1 MATPVEPTP
10 DSHQHPTH
18 VPLSNWRNPWV
29 VLASV
34 LVLVFIVFGLISHAA
49 VHFGPQMYTRITG
62 TSGPAGAG
70 MWGPE
75 GARRSVAVAP
85 GGSQVQGVVT
95 AIDGTKLT
103 IAGDGTTSTVYTSSA
118 TQYIGAS
125 SAAVNDTVD
134 VTGTTSDGTFTA
146 SSIAINQ

>member
-62 TSGPAGAG
+62 TVAQPVLECGAPRVPAG
-70 MWGPE
+70 P
-75 GARRSVAVAP
+75 
-85 GGSQVQGVVT
+85 
-95 AIDGTKLT
+95 
-103 IAGDGTTSTVYTSSA
+103 
-118 TQYIGAS
+118 
-125 SAAVNDTVD
+125 
-134 VTGTTSDGTFTA
+134 
-146 SSIAINQ
+146 